1 MSDPHDHPHSHHD
14 HTDPAPA
21 PIEDRPASVTLRG
34 TSAADARA
42 AALDEANRSLA
53 EALRVT
59 FRLLQVAMVVLA
71 ALYAL
76 SGFQSIKSDERGI
89 RVVFGEATATD
100 LPPGFQFSWPYPV
113 GEMIKVNTGT
123 QEARLNREF
132 WPYVAVGKEDSTT
145 IDQLSRTMKLNPDQ
159 DGALLT
165 GDGNLAH
172 TKWKVVYT
180 RAEPFSYAQN
190 VFTPDEDRIVRAAV
204 RRGVVR
210 AVAEITID
218 QLLKQSQS
226 EDASVASRARLIA
239 QDTLDELGAGIRVE
253 RLTLDG
259 EVIPPVAVR
268 SQFAGVQAAAS
279 RAGQAVTAAEQQ
291 AQTTLNF
298 VAGLAAPDILSQMD
312 LYERQLAEG
321 DRDAAAVTLERIH
334 AIMEGRPVDLSDVG
348 GRVVEA
354 QISGEVARLLNEATQ
369 YRAEAVNTARSD
381 LALFTAKLEQFRSNP
396 EVMIQT
402 EWADAFSMFLAQESV
417 SAFTLPPG
425 LMQVRLQINPD
436 PDIQNEQVVADRRR
450 RAEDAREQRER
461 EQQQQ
466 RFRTQE
472 GVRLD
477 AN

>member
-1 MSDPHDHPHSHHD
+1 M
-14 HTDPAPA
+14 
-21 PIEDRPASVTLRG
+21 EERQASVTLRA

-42 AALDEANRSLA
+42 AAMDDANRSLA

-59 FRLLQVAMVVLA
+59 FRLLQLAMVVLA
-71 ALYAL
+71 VLYVL
-76 SGFQSIKSDERGI
+76 SGFQSVKADERGI
-89 RVVFGEATATD
+89 RVVFGRATASD
-100 LPPGFQFSWPYPV
+100 LPPGFQFSWPYPI
-113 GEMIKVNTGT
+113 GEMVKVNTGT

-132 WPYVAVGKEDSTT
+132 WPYVAPGKEDSTT

-180 RAEPFSYAQN
+180 RADPFDYARN
-190 VFTPDEDRIVRAAV
+190 VYTPQEEALVRAAV

-210 AVAEITID
+210 AVSEVTID

-226 EDASVASRARLIA
+226 EDASIASRARLIA
-239 QDTLDELGAGIRVE
+239 QETLDEIGAGIRVE
-253 RLTLDG
+253 RLNLDG

-279 RAGQAVTAAEQQ
+279 RAGQAQTAAEQQ

-298 VAGLAAPDILSQMD
+298 VAGLAAPDLLGQMD

-321 DRDAAAVTLERIH
+321 DRDAAALTLDRVY
-334 AIMEGRPVDLSDVG
+334 AIMEGRPVDLG

-354 QISGEVARLLNEATQ
+354 RVSGEVSRLLNEASQ
-369 YRAEAVNTARSD
+369 YRAEVVNSARAD
-381 LALFTAKLEQFRSNP
+381 LALFRAKLEQFRSNP
-396 EVMIQT
+396 TVMVQT
-402 EWADAFSMFLAQESV
+402 DWADAFKAFLAAESV
-417 SAFTLPPG
+417 SAFILPPG
-425 LMQVRLQINPD
+425 TADVRMHLNPD
-436 PDIQNEQVVADRRR
+436 PDILNEQVVADRRR
-450 RAEDAREQRER
+450 RAEEARRLREI
-461 EQQQQ
+461 EQQRQ